1 MDRRRLLAA
10 SGALLAAALAGCTE
24 SESAA
29 GPTDTPAE
37 TPTSRSPP
45 TTPTGTET
53 PTDEPTPTETD
64 EPTATLT
71 GTDRVPDETL
81 QQLAEDNA
89 AFALDLHRHLAD
101 STGGNLFVSPYSVSV
116 ALAMVY
122 AGAEGDT
129 RTQMRETLHYALGD
143 DLHPAFADLQGSLE
157 GGAEDERISGGY
169 QLSGANAVWGREG
182 FPFVDSY
189 RDVLRTYYGTGVR
202 EAAFGT
208 DPEGERQ
215 RINEWVADQTDGR
228 IEELL
233 PRDALDMRTL
243 LVLINAIYF
252 SGKWRWQF
260 DPEETTEATFTAL
273 DGTEPTVPMMRL
285 EIPEAPVASVDG
297 AEALELPYR
306 GRQVSMVL
314 ILPDEGTFES
324 YEASLDA
331 ERLFGIFDAL
341 ERGSGEVRLP
351 RFEFETSLELS
362 DVLAPLGMPAAFDRN
377 SANFD
382 GSDDRILLDEVYH
395 DAFVAVDETGTEA
408 AAATGAVTIAG
419 SSSLVPFD
427 LTFDRPFLFCI
438 RDRLTDTVV
447 FLGRVVDAGAA
458 Q

>member
-37 TPTSRSPP
+37 TGTTRPP
-45 TTPTGTET
+45 TATPTGT
-53 PTDEPTPTETD
+53 PTPTD

-101 STGGNLFVSPYSVSV
+101 STGGNLFVSPYSISV

-122 AGAEGDT
+122 AGAEGET
-129 RTQMRETLHYALGD
+129 RAQMRETLHYALGD
-143 DLHPAFADLQGSLE
+143 DLHPAFADLQVTLE

-182 FPFVDSY
+182 FPFADSY
-189 RDVLRTYYGTGVR
+189 RDLLRTYYGTGVR
-202 EAAFGT
+202 EAAFET
-208 DPEGERQ
+208 DLEGERQ
-215 RINEWVADQTDGR
+215 RINEWVADQTDGK

-233 PRDALDMRTL
+233 PTGAIDTRTL
-243 LVLINAIYF
+243 LVLVNAIYF
-252 SGKWRWQF
+252 SGEWRYQF
-260 DPEETTEATFTAL
+260 DPEETTEAPFTAL
-273 DGTEPTVPMMRL
+273 DGTESSVPTMQLDFSTPF
-285 EIPEAPVASVDG
+285 ASVEG
-297 AEALELPYR
+297 ARALELPYR
-306 GRQVSMVL
+306 SLSVSMVL

-331 ERLFGIFDAL
+331 ERLFDIFDAL
-341 ERGSGEVRLP
+341 EDGRGTVRLP
-351 RFEFETSLELS
+351 RFEFETSVQLS
-362 DVLAPLGMPAAFDRN
+362 STLAALGMPAAFDRN
-377 SANFD
+377 SANFGGMVD
-382 GSDDRILLDEVYH
+382 GSGERILIDEAYH
-395 DAFVAVDETGTEA
+395 DTFVAVDETGTEA
-408 AAATGAVTIAG
+408 AAATGVTVLPG

-438 RDRLTDTVV
+438 RDRRTDTVI
-447 FLGRVVDAGAA
+447 FFGRVVDAGTA